1 MTLPSQ
7 IRERDARYVLG
18 TYARAPL
25 FLSHGEGAE
34 VWDVEGKRYLD
45 LVSGIAVNA
54 LGHSDPAV
62 VAAIH
67 EQASRLT
74 HGSNLYY
81 VEGIGRMAEILCVR
95 SGLDRAF
102 FCNSGTEANE
112 GAIKFVRKFWHE
124 SGSAWRHEI
133 VTFQDSFHGRTFG
146 ALSATGQDKLQAG
159 FGPMLPGF
167 VRAELAIASL
177 RETVGAHT
185 AAVLIEPVL
194 AEGGVLVPS
203 SEFWAELSALRD
215 QFGFL
220 VVFDEIQTGLG
231 RTGDWFAFE
240 ATGIKP
246 DLVTLAKPLGGGLPL
261 GAVLLA
267 ERVAKTIKPGDHGTT
282 FGGNPVAVAAG
293 LAVLDRLA
301 SPGFLEGVRE
311 VATHL
316 QSGLAAL
323 CRPEG
328 PFLEVRGRGMLI
340 GVAMSTDPGAAIAA
354 SREAGLIVYRAGSD
368 VLRLLPPLVLT
379 REQADEALAILA
391 KVLPTL
397 QG

>member
-1 MTLPSQ
+1 MMLPDQ

-18 TYARAPL
+18 TYSRVPL

-34 VWDVEGKRYLD
+34 VWDTDGKRYLD

-54 LGHSDPAV
+54 LGHADPAV

-81 VEGIGRMAEILCVR
+81 HEGVGRMAEILCTR
-95 SGLDRAF
+95 SGFDRAF

-112 GAIKFVRKFWHE
+112 GAIKFVRKFWFE
-124 SGSAWRHEI
+124 QGSAWRHEI
-133 VTFQDSFHGRTFG
+133 VTFQDSFHGRTMG

-159 FGPMLPGF
+159 FGPLLPGF
-167 VRAELAIASL
+167 VRAELTVDSL
-177 RETVGAHT
+177 RESVGAHT
-185 AAVLIEPVL
+185 AAVLVEPVL
-194 AEGGVLVPS
+194 AEGGVIVPS
-203 SEFWAELSALRD
+203 PEFWCELEGLRRKH
-215 QFGFL
+215 GFL

-246 DLVTLAKPLGGGLPL
+246 DLLTLAKPLGGGLPL
-261 GAVLLA
+261 GAVLLT
-267 ERVAKTIKPGDHGTT
+267 ERIATAIKAGDHGTT

-301 SPGFLEGVRE
+301 QPGFLQHARE
-311 VATHL
+311 VSSHL
-316 QSGLAAL
+316 QAGLAAL
-323 CRPEG
+323 CSPQG

-340 GVAMSTDPGAAIAA
+340 GVAMSCDPGKAIAA
-354 SREAGLIVYRAGSD
+354 CREQGLIVYRAGND

-379 REQADEALAILA
+379 MEQADEALAILA

-397 QG
+397 